1 MRDPKLAHILVK
13 VILPPNTAVSEYRR
27 FFTSP
32 VFKLFKFYL
41 IYTFNYTIIYLNT
54 FFNFNSFRDVHLM
67 TKDKIYVCS
76 KEGCPETFA
85 NRTSKGRHLRRVITV
100 GTAYTAQYRPI
111 PPNTAQYR
119 PIPPNTAQYRPI
131 PPNTAQYRQIPPNT
145 AKYRQIPPNTA
156 KYRQIP
162 PNTAKYY
169 VFGGIWRYIITSSVM
184 ILYNINITF
193 IKNIGIL

>member
-1 MRDPKLAHILVK
+1 MFIPPLNRAKQFISLIKAGNYCWYRIYRPI
-13 VILPPNTAVSEYRR
+13 PPN
-27 FFTSP
+27 
-32 VFKLFKFYL
+32 
-41 IYTFNYTIIYLNT
+41 
-54 FFNFNSFRDVHLM
+54 
-67 TKDKIYVCS
+67 
-76 KEGCPETFA
+76 
-85 NRTSKGRHLRRVITV
+85 
-100 GTAYTAQYRPI
+100 TAQYRPI

-131 PPNTAQYRQIPPNT
+131 PPNTAQYRPIPPNT

-169 VFGGIWRYIITSSVM
+169 VFGGIWRYIITSSVI

-193 IKNIGIL
+193 IKNIGTL

>member
-1 MRDPKLAHILVK
+1 MRHRSLTHCWTDQG
-13 VILPPNTAVSEYRR
+13 
-27 FFTSP
+27 
-32 VFKLFKFYL
+32 
-41 IYTFNYTIIYLNT
+41 
-54 FFNFNSFRDVHLM
+54 
-67 TKDKIYVCS
+67 
-76 KEGCPETFA
+76 KETTECCQA
-85 NRTSKGRHLRRVITV
+85 DNCRRRVITV

-131 PPNTAQYRQIPPNT
+131 PPNTAQYRPIPPNTAKYRQIPPNTAKYRQIPPNT

-169 VFGGIWRYIITSSVM
+169 VFGGIWRYIITSSVI

-193 IKNIGIL
+193 IKNIGILYGSRAPIMWVIFRDALEGPLDHFRHI